1 MASRKWV
8 KFEKDGNR
16 VQEMMDGENPKFLK
30 KLGFSQCLVEESEK
44 GGWYRKGTAPKFS
57 DEEVAMKQLVAAK
70 AEREEYVK
78 RIVVEVD
85 GMKFDGDEVS
95 QDRMARSIIA
105 LDLGEKVQWVLA
117 DNTIAQVTR
126 AQLREAL
133 RKAGTAQTAIWS
145 DPYTK

>member
-1 MASRKWV
+1 MKKWV
-8 KFEKDGNR
+8 KFDGDR
-16 VQEMMDGENPKFLK
+16 VIEMNDGSNTKFLK
-30 KLGFSQCLVEESEK
+30 KLGFIEAEVEESEK

-57 DEEVAMKQLVAAK
+57 DEEVAMKQLLTAK
-70 AEREEYVK
+70 AEREEYVN

-85 GMKFDGDEVS
+85 GMMFDGDEVS

-117 DNTIAQVTR
+117 DNTVAQVSR

>member
-1 MASRKWV
+1 MKKWV
-8 KFEKDGNR
+8 KFEGDRVIEMNDGSNT
-16 VQEMMDGENPKFLK
+16 KFLK
-30 KLGFSQCLVEESEK
+30 KLGFIEADVEESEK
-44 GGWYRKGTAPKFS
+44 GGWYRVGTAPKFS
-57 DEEVAMKQLVAAK
+57 DEEVAMKQLLTAK
-70 AEREEYVK
+70 AEREDYVK

-85 GMKFDGDEVS
+85 GMMFDGDEVS

-117 DNTIAQVTR
+117 DNTVAQVTR

>member
-1 MASRKWV
+1 MKKWV
-8 KFEKDGNR
+8 KFDGDR
-16 VQEMMDGENPKFLK
+16 VIEMNDGSNTKFLK
-30 KLGFSQCLVEESEK
+30 KLGFIEADVEESEK

-57 DEEVAMKQLVAAK
+57 DEEVAMKQLLTAK
-70 AEREEYVK
+70 AEREEFVSK
-78 RIVVEVD
+78 IVVEVD
-85 GMKFDGDEVS
+85 GMMFDGDEVS

-117 DNTIAQVTR
+117 DNTIKLVTR

>member
-1 MASRKWV
+1 MKKWV
-8 KFEKDGNR
+8 KFDGDR
-16 VQEMMDGENPKFLK
+16 VIEMNDGSNTKFLK
-30 KLGFSQCLVEESEK
+30 KLGFIEADVEESEK
-44 GGWYRKGTAPKFS
+44 GGWYRVGTAPKFS
-57 DEEVAMKQLVAAK
+57 DEEVAMKQLIAAK
-70 AEREEYVK
+70 AEREDYVK

-85 GMKFDGDEVS
+85 GMMFDGDEVS

-133 RKAGTAQTAIWS
+133 RKAGIAQTAIWS